1 MASGKY
7 LLPDCRGFPIFLP
20 ARHDTRTALIPA
32 TALAVRDLLFV
43 ERDCDIIAGT
53 GVLLRFEVE
62 ARPMEMRMNAK
73 MLGRFATLALGVA
86 ASAAFAA
93 DTQLNVYNWSDY
105 IAKDTIPNFEKQT
118 SVKVKYDN
126 YDSDDT
132 LQAKLLA
139 GNSDYDIVVPTSNYA
154 GKQIAAGIF
163 SPLDKSKLPN
173 LKYLDSSLMAKVAG
187 ADPGNKFAV
196 PWAWGT
202 TGLGYNVT
210 KARQILGPNVPLD
223 NWDILFKPEYISKLK
238 ACGVSVLDAP
248 DQVFSAAL
256 HYIGK
261 DPNSTNPADYQTAL
275 AMLKKIRPYITQFNS
290 SGYINDLVEGDI
302 CFAYGWSGDVVI
314 AKHRALDAK
323 KPYDIEYYI
332 PKGGAPVWFDV
343 MAIPKDAAH
352 KAAAHEWI
360 NYIETPQVNAAITDA
375 VFYPTANAEA
385 KKYVQPDI
393 ARDPAVYPPADVVKT
408 LFLLKP
414 LPPNIQRL
422 ETRLWTE
429 FKTGR

>member
-1 MASGKY
+1 MKKQVMGGLAA
-7 LLPDCRGFPIFLP
+7 LFL
-20 ARHDTRTALIPA
+20 
-32 TALAVRDLLFV
+32 
-43 ERDCDIIAGT
+43 C
-53 GVLLRFEVE
+53 
-62 ARPMEMRMNAK
+62 
-73 MLGRFATLALGVA
+73 A
-86 ASAAFAA
+86 ASWTASAK

-118 SVKVKYDN
+118 GVKVRYDN

-132 LQAKLLA
+132 LQAKLLT
-139 GNSDYDIVVPTSNYA
+139 GSSGYDIVVPTSNYA

-163 SPLDKSKLPN
+163 SPLDKSQLPN
-173 LKYLDSSLMAKVAG
+173 LKYLDPQLMALVAG
-187 ADPGNKFAV
+187 ADPGNKYVV

-210 KARQILGPNVPLD
+210 KVQQILGKNVPLD
-223 NWDILFKPEYISKLK
+223 NWDILFKPENISKLK

-248 DQVFSAAL
+248 DQVFAAAL

-261 DPNSTNPADYQTAL
+261 DPMSTNPADYQAAL
-275 AMLKKIRPYITQFNS
+275 AMMKKIRPYITQFNS
-290 SGYINDLVEGDI
+290 SGYINDMVGGDI

-314 AKHRALDAK
+314 AKHRAQEAK
-323 KPYDIEYYI
+323 KPFKIEYYI

-343 MAIPKDAAH
+343 MAIPKDAPHAS
-352 KAAAHEWI
+352 AALQWI

-375 VFYPTANAEA
+375 VYYPTANAAA
-385 KKYVQPDI
+385 KKFVDPKI
-393 ARDPAVYPPADVVKT
+393 ANDPAVYPPENVVKT

-414 LPPNIQRL
+414 LPPEIQRL
-422 ETRLWTE
+422 QTRLWTE

>member
-1 MASGKY
+1 VGARLGFILSRATIDGSFRVFQGGRARRAAASGGHKA
-7 LLPDCRGFPIFLP
+7 GP
-20 ARHDTRTALIPA
+20 AGRSEKGMKRQVMSGLA
-32 TALAVRDLLFV
+32 ALAV
-43 ERDCDIIAGT
+43 
-53 GVLLRFEVE
+53 
-62 ARPMEMRMNAK
+62 
-73 MLGRFATLALGVA
+73 VA
-86 ASAAFAA
+86 APWSVAMAK

-118 SVKVKYDN
+118 GIKVKYDN

-132 LQAKLLA
+132 LQAKLLT
-139 GNSDYDIVVPTSNYA
+139 GGSGYDIVVPTSNYA
-154 GKQIAAGIF
+154 GKQIQANIF
-163 SPLDKSKLPN
+163 APLDKSKLPN
-173 LKYLDSSLMAKVAG
+173 LKYLNPELMSLVAG
-187 ADPGNKFAV
+187 ADPSNQYVV

-210 KARQILGPNVPLD
+210 KVKQILGQNVPLD
-223 NWDILFKPEYISKLK
+223 NWDILFKPENISKLK
-238 ACGVSVLDAP
+238 ACGVSMLDAP
-248 DQVFSAAL
+248 DQVFAAAL

-261 DPNSTNPADYQTAL
+261 DPYTTNRADYDAAL

-290 SGYINDLVEGDI
+290 SGYINDMVGGDI

-314 AKHRALDAK
+314 AKHRAMDAK
-323 KPYDIEYYI
+323 KPFKIEYYV

-352 KAAAHEWI
+352 KDGAHEWI
-360 NYIETPQVNAAITDA
+360 NYIEDPKVNAAITNT

-385 KKYVQPDI
+385 KKYVNPDI
-393 ARDPAVYPPADVVKT
+393 ANDPAVYPPESVVKT

-414 LPPNIQRL
+414 LPVDIQRL
-422 ETRLWTE
+422 QTRLWTE